1 MTLLQS
7 DVCPGKKIPIGSTED
22 MEVSRLTKP
31 LSSFSVSQEEEKS
44 VELNWV
50 PSLWLVMQFHAN
62 LKQPKIIK
70 YANKPSDSS
79 FLPVADL
86 IYMFWYLGANFMQ

>member
-1 MTLLQS
+1 
-7 DVCPGKKIPIGSTED
+7 
-22 MEVSRLTKP
+22 
-31 LSSFSVSQEEEKS
+31 
-44 VELNWV
+44 
-50 PSLWLVMQFHAN
+50 MQFHAN